1 MPMSPK
7 RLLVAMDLSPPGEA
21 KLAVVEEHARAL
33 NAEVLLLHV
42 LPEKAAPEDGTVS
55 PEEARA
61 RAYLD
66 SVVVRLRLQGLRAWS
81 LVRVG
86 PVAPTIL
93 AAAREFEPDV
103 LVIGSSVRGG
113 LARLLPGSIADE
125 IVRNA
130 PCPVLLVRPASD
142 PAPVPAVRSFGDDAA
157 RAGAL
162 APQPLGNRTV
172 ELSRIIGSVGR
183 PAELGANFRPLRP
196 QPQDEQRYQRI
207 LRALERGET
216 LPPVELYKLGYGYY
230 VLDGHHRVAAAKQ
243 LGQLW
248 IDALVTEFVPVAD
261 AESQQLFAERR
272 VFEQA
277 TGLTQ
282 IGLARPGNY
291 ARLEALIREYAAA
304 HGLADLR
311 EAAARWY
318 TEIFRPLQ
326 VRLRALRLHLCF
338 PGERSADVFVRLAEH
353 RRCESA
359 RQGRELSWDEALHS
373 FAAAQRASA

>member
-1 MPMSPK
+1 MQPK
-7 RLLVAMDLSPPGEA
+7 RLLVALDLSPPGEA

-33 NAEVLLLHV
+33 DAEVLLLHV
-42 LPEKAAPEDGTVS
+42 LPEKAAAEDGRVS

-66 SVVVRLRLQGLRAWS
+66 SVVIRLRLQKLRAWS
-81 LVRVG
+81 VIRVG
-86 PVAPTIL
+86 PVAETVL
-93 AAAREFEPDV
+93 AAAQEFEPDV
-103 LVIGSSVRGG
+103 LVLGSSVRGG
-113 LARLLPGSIADE
+113 LARLLPGSIADQ
-125 IVRNA
+125 IVRHA
-130 PCPVLLVRPASD
+130 PCPVLLVRPHLESA
-142 PAPVPAVRSFGDDAA
+142 PALAVRSFGDDAA

-162 APQPLGNRTV
+162 APQPLGHRTV
-172 ELSRIIGSVGR
+172 ELARIVGSVGR

-196 QPQDEQRYQRI
+196 RQQDEQRYRRI
-207 LRALERGET
+207 LQAMERGDA

-248 IDALVTEFVPVAD
+248 IDAIVTEFVPVAD

-272 VFEQA
+272 AFEQA

-282 IGLARPGNY
+282 IGLARPDNY
-291 ARLEALIREYAAA
+291 ARLEALIREYAQE

-318 TEIFRPLQ
+318 ASVFRPLQ
-326 VRLRALRLHLCF
+326 VQLRAQRLHLRY
-338 PGERSADVFVRLAEH
+338 PGERSADVFVRLADY
-353 RRCESA
+353 RCQESA
-359 RQGRELSWDEALHS
+359 RQGRTLSWAEALAG

>member
-1 MPMSPK
+1 MQPK
-7 RLLVAMDLSPPGEA
+7 RLLVALDLSPPGEA
-21 KLAVVEEHARAL
+21 KLAVVEEHACAL
-33 NAEVLLLHV
+33 DAEVLLLHV
-42 LPEKAAPEDGTVS
+42 LPEKAAAEDGHVS
-55 PEEARA
+55 SEEARA

-66 SVVVRLRLQGLRAWS
+66 SVVMRLRLRGLRAWS
-81 LVRVG
+81 VIRVG
-86 PVAPTIL
+86 PVVETVL
-93 AAAREFEPDV
+93 AAAQEFEPDV
-103 LVIGSSVRGG
+103 LVLGSSVRGG
-113 LARLLPGSIADE
+113 LARLLPGSIADQ
-125 IVRNA
+125 IVRQA
-130 PCPVLLVRPASD
+130 PCPVLLVRPALESA
-142 PAPVPAVRSFGDDAA
+142 PAPAVRSFGDDAA

-162 APQPLGNRTV
+162 APQPLGHRTV
-172 ELSRIIGSVGR
+172 ELARIVGSVGR

-196 QPQDEQRYQRI
+196 RQQDEQRYRRI
-207 LRALERGET
+207 LQALERGDA

-272 VFEQA
+272 AFEQA

-291 ARLEALIREYAAA
+291 ARLEALIREYAQE
-304 HGLADLR
+304 HNLADLR

-318 TEIFRPLQ
+318 AGVFRPLQ
-326 VRLRALRLHLCF
+326 VRLRALRLHLRY
-338 PGERSADVFVRLAEH
+338 PGERSADVFVRLADFRSH
-353 RRCESA
+353 ESA
-359 RQGRELSWDEALHS
+359 RQGRLLSWDEALEG